1 MPHSPHANPP
11 DDHATHLL
19 RHAGL
24 RVTGIRLEVLGVLAR
39 TQSAHPG
46 RTMLATEVAG
56 SLPDADRVTV
66 YRTLGTLVD
75 AGIAHRVDVG
85 DRLFRF
91 GLTDHAHC
99 RGEAHD
105 HEHPH
110 LVCDAC
116 GVVQCL
122 DNALVT
128 IQPRAG
134 GQPGR
139 WQNIRQQDVT
149 LHGTC
154 ARCGPAAAAPRTT
167 SRAKRGTGGT
177 RPRPSR

>member
-1 MPHSPHANPP
+1 MPTGPRANPN
-11 DDHATHLL
+11 DHRAADLL
-19 RHAGL
+19 RRGGL
-24 RVTGIRLEVLGVLAR
+24 RVTGIRLGVLGVLR
-39 TQSAHPG
+39 STQSAHPG

-56 SLPDADRVTV
+56 ALPDADRVTV
-66 YRTLGTLVD
+66 YRTLGSLVD

-99 RGEAHD
+99 HGEAHD

-122 DNALVT
+122 DNAVVT

-134 GQPGR
+134 GAPGR

-154 ARCGPAAAAPRTT
+154 AHCGPGTPASRTS
-167 SRAKRGTGGT
+167 SRPKRGTSGT
-177 RPRPSR
+177 RRRPSR